1 MTGRSIVKILSRLAP
16 VETTLILCFFTGER
30 LPQFVAPMVLAPEPP
45 VNCEFDAD
53 FAGVR
58 TSVLQLNSAAHDG
71 AVMVGRKSAAEDYR
85 IVGWSHRMF
94 PPDGP
99 RKGATNKG
107 TAYNSCLAMSQIA
120 SVDML
125 YLQSCSQRV
134 VFRSGEPL
142 RAESISSL

>member
-1 MTGRSIVKILSRLAP
+1 MAEWSIGEILSRLPP

-30 LPQFVAPMVLAPEPP
+30 LPQFVAPMFLAPEPP
-45 VNCEFDAD
+45 VNLVFDAN

-58 TSVLQLNSAAHDG
+58 ASVLELNSAAHDG
-71 AVMVGRKSAAEDYR
+71 AVMVGRKSAAGDYR
-85 IVGWSHRMF
+85 IAGWSHRMF

-99 RKGATNKG
+99 RKGAANKG

-125 YLQSCSQRV
+125 YLQSRGQRI
-134 VFRSGEPL
+134 VFRLGEPL
-142 RAESISSL
+142 NTESVSSL

>member
-1 MTGRSIVKILSRLAP
+1 MSEWSIGEILSRLPP

-45 VNCEFDAD
+45 ADCVFDAD

-58 TSVLQLNSAAHDG
+58 MSVLELNSAAHDG

-85 IVGWSHRMF
+85 VVGWSHRMF

-99 RKGATNKG
+99 RKGAANRG

-120 SVDML
+120 SVDL
-125 YLQSCSQRV
+125 VYFNRADNAW
-134 VFRSGEPL
+134 RSDWAS
-142 RAESISSL
+142 R

>member
-1 MTGRSIVKILSRLAP
+1 MSEWSIGEILSRLPP

-45 VNCEFDAD
+45 VNCVFDAD

-58 TSVLQLNSAAHDG
+58 TSVLELNSAAHDG

-99 RKGATNKG
+99 QKGAANKG

-125 YLQSCSQRV
+125 YLQSREQRV
-134 VFRSGEPL
+134 VFRLGEPL
-142 RAESISSL
+142 KAASI